1 MEGSFGGGGDSYN
14 DSEYGEVTSTHEE
27 GYRENSKSDSRI
39 TATGPGGRV
48 IRFNL
53 EKQIQYMLKNKKNR
67 HGKDRHDWNEAATKQ
82 DFEKSI
88 LLGFIKPAGWGEYL
102 IDLQLAPKNFGYY
115 FE

>member
-1 MEGSFGGGGDSYN
+1 MEGSSGGDGDSYN
-14 DSEYGEVTSTHEE
+14 DSEYGGVKSTCEE
-27 GYRENSKSDSRI
+27 GYRENAKSDSRI
-39 TATGPGGRV
+39 IATSPGGRV

-53 EKQIQYMLKNKKNR
+53 GKQIQYMLKSKKNR
-67 HGKDRHDWNEAATKQ
+67 YGKDHHDWNEAAMKQ

-102 IDLQLAPKNFGYY
+102 IDLQLAPRNFGYY